1 LSELR
6 SGGGPLNRLALL
18 CTFALTTS
26 ALAQEAGG
34 YSAGPGLGT
43 PDYQTTINAPRIKS
57 PVDTQ
62 DRVFAASRFWKLD
75 PGRYEVEVWWDEKF
89 YRNGE
94 PSYSLLKLEIE
105 IGLTRHIQLDL
116 YQNFSL
122 SQGQFNVEGNQFEI
136 RYAFA
141 AEYNEISWNP
151 VLYIEWHPR
160 KQAQDRAE
168 LRLLMGGDLPWAGG
182 LWASN
187 IFAEGNVDYFNAS
200 YAEGFDGEFGAT
212 AAVSFPVA
220 GDWLRLGGEV
230 QGGVDQHGSPRFY
243 ASGLIGP
250 NVLIT
255 YRPAGLKLT
264 ATALFGLFHEDPAC
278 RLFVIAG
285 WQF

>member
-1 LSELR
+1 VR
-6 SGGGPLNRLALL
+6 STGGESLNRLA
-18 CTFALTTS
+18 FVAALALAST

-34 YSAGPGLGT
+34 YSAGPGLGS
-43 PDYQTTINAPRIKS
+43 PDYQTTINAPRPVKS
-57 PVDTQ
+57 PAYTQ
-62 DRVFAASRFWKLD
+62 DRVFGASRFWKLD

-89 YRNGE
+89 NRNE
-94 PSYSLLKLEIE
+94 PSESLLKFEIE
-105 IGLTRHIQLDL
+105 IGLTDHIQLDI
-116 YQNFSL
+116 YQNFIRSD
-122 SQGQFNVEGNQFEI
+122 GKWDIEGNQIEL

-141 AEYNEISWNP
+141 AHYNEISWNP

-160 KQAQDRAE
+160 KQAQDRLE

-187 IFAEGNVDYFNAS
+187 LFAEGNVTYFNAS
-200 YAEGFDGEFGAT
+200 FAQGFDGEFGAT
-212 AAVSFPVA
+212 GSVSFPAA
-220 GDWLRLGGEV
+220 GDWLRLGAEV

-250 NVLIT
+250 NLLLT
-255 YRPAGLKLT
+255 YRPARLKLT
-264 ATALFGLFHEDPAC
+264 ATALFGLFPEDPLV